1 MKYASDK
8 PRYSFPVTYNSGLF
22 DSLISL
28 TYVNLIQLCCF
39 SFTIK
44 ILQQLNICWRYV
56 WKICREML
64 RRPEHA
70 GGAVELIVPVNIFLS
85 SMVLRSFIPVNQGFP
100 VVPLCHSVNSR
111 MFCMIFLF
119 IFIYLT
125 FLLKKF
131 LFEAIFKVSS
141 K

>member
-1 MKYASDK
+1 
-8 PRYSFPVTYNSGLF
+8 
-22 DSLISL
+22 
-28 TYVNLIQLCCF
+28 
-39 SFTIK
+39 
-44 ILQQLNICWRYV
+44 
-56 WKICREML
+56 ML

-70 GGAVELIVPVNIFLS
+70 EGTVELIVPVNIFLS
-85 SMVLRSFIPVNQGFP
+85 SMVLQSFISVNQGFP
-100 VVPLCHSVNSR
+100 VVPLYHSVNSR

-119 IFIYLT
+119 IFIYLP

>member
-1 MKYASDK
+1 M
-8 PRYSFPVTYNSGLF
+8 LF
-22 DSLISL
+22 FFH
-28 TYVNLIQLCCF
+28 NQ
-39 SFTIK
+39 
-44 ILQQLNICWRYV
+44 NIV
-56 WKICREML
+56 ADLLEML

-70 GGAVELIVPVNIFLS
+70 GGAVELIVPVNVFLS

-111 MFCMIFLF
+111 MFCIFLF
-119 IFIYLT
+119 IFIYLP

>member
-1 MKYASDK
+1 
-8 PRYSFPVTYNSGLF
+8 
-22 DSLISL
+22 
-28 TYVNLIQLCCF
+28 
-39 SFTIK
+39 
-44 ILQQLNICWRYV
+44 
-56 WKICREML
+56 ML

-70 GGAVELIVPVNIFLS
+70 GGAVELIVPVNVFLS
-85 SMVLRSFIPVNQGFP
+85 SMVLQSFIPVSQGFP
-100 VVPLCHSVNSR
+100 VVQLCHSVNSR

-119 IFIYLT
+119 IFIYLP